1 MQGDEELLDICL
13 NFGSPGNTFGTRK
26 KALKVLIQ
34 LYSKKPKKEISART
48 PQIIGCLAGIPR
60 HATSLL
66 SLALHSLLVAITKL
80 TLTPQ
85 HVQSFVELFLS
96 NVLALIQN
104 EDKNVNRSASISSL
118 RSVAS
123 DKSSEISHNWRSR
136 DDNASDIEDY
146 DNNYTT
152 TRYKYSD

>member
-1 MQGDEELLDICL
+1 MDICL
-13 NFGSPGNTFGTRK
+13 NFGGPGNKFGTRK
-26 KALKVLIQ
+26 RALKVLIQ
-34 LYSKKPKKEISART
+34 LYSKKPKKEISAKT
-48 PQIIGCLAGIPR
+48 PQVIGCLIGIPK

-96 NVLALIQN
+96 DVLALIKN
-104 EDKNVNRSASISSL
+104 EDKNVRRSTSISSL

-123 DKSSEISHNWRSR
+123 DKSSDISHNWRSR
-136 DDNASDIEDY
+136 DDNTSDMEDY
-146 DNNYTT
+146 DNSYTD
-152 TRYKYSD
+152 TR